1 MYSLAQSALNKPDEI
16 LANINSKLRNLRALV
31 RSADLDWLSEF
42 YSNGGFDPF
51 LQTLTILSLQTEK
64 YFKQASHSSV
74 IVQSFASAIQE
85 CIATLRSLVN
95 SPVSLVIYN
104 YLYFFLFRLV

>member
-1 MYSLAQSALNKPDEI
+1 MVRSFNEVLSLAQSVPNNPDEI
-16 LANINSKLRNLRALV
+16 LSNINSRLRNLRALV

-51 LQTLTILSLQTEK
+51 LKTITILSSQTET
-64 YFKQASHSSV
+64 YFKKPSHNAVQA
-74 IVQSFASAIQE
+74 FASAIQE

-95 SPVSLVIYN
+95 SPVG
-104 YLYFFLFRLV
+104 